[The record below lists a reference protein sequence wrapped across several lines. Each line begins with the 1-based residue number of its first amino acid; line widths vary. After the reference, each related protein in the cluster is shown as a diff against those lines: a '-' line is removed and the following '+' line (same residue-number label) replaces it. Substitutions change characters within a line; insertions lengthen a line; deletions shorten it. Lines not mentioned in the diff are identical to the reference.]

1 MTTQDLLDPKSW
13 AERTFGSVQL
23 HDRRRTRRAVQ
34 AASNLAENPLG
45 SLPAQMHTWKETKAL
60 YRLLDEPDVT
70 FAALM
75 QPHLQQTRAQATS
88 SAVVLL
94 VQDTTDIDLSH
105 RHKISGVGQIGNER
119 GRGFF
124 VQTVLAVRP
133 QTREVLGCMAQEPFV
148 RVPAPQGEQRHQRL
162 KREARETDVWIR
174 QVHTIGAPAAGS
186 MWVHVGDR
194 GADMF
199 PFFQACQTT
208 QTRFLVRAAQNR
220 RVQENEEEITY
231 SLTRARSWPSQ
242 ASRPFEV
249 PARHGHPGR
258 STQLQ
263 LSFGQLTLLPPRNEP
278 RASKDPIPVW
288 VIRVWEEQAP
298 EGEEPLE
305 WILLT
310 SVPTATLE
318 EAWERV
324 DWYGHRWL
332 AEDYHHC
339 LKSGCR
345 IEDRQLQSVDGLMRL
360 LGLLS
365 PLAVRL
371 LQVRACTREDPERP
385 AAEVIEPL
393 MLAVL
398 AQRTGQSPLT
408 MTVGTDLGRRWHA
421 WVAIWHAL
429 MMGLLDGEPSGKA
442 GSLCKRCLRALIL
455 LFTSVC
461 KMWVRISPSRGGR

>member
-1 MTTQDLLDPKSW
+1 MNTQDVLNPKSW

-23 HDRRRTRRAVQ
+23 HDLRRTRRAVK

-75 QPHLQQTRAQATS
+75 HPHLQQTREQAMS
-88 SAVVLL
+88 SPVVLL

-133 QTREVLGCMAQEPFV
+133 QSREVLGCMAQEPFV

-162 KREARETDVWIR
+162 KREERETDVWIR
-174 QVHTIGAPAAGS
+174 QVQTIGTPAPGS
-186 MWVHVGDR
+186 VWVHVGDR

-208 QTRFLVRAAQNR
+208 QTHFLVRAAQNR
-220 RVQENEEEITY
+220 RVQESEEEIKY
-231 SLTRARSWPSQ
+231 SLDLARSWPSQ

-249 PARHGHPGR
+249 PARHGHPAR

-263 LSFGQLTLLPPRNEP
+263 LALGQMTLLPPRNEP
-278 RASKDPIPVW
+278 RASKDPVTVR

-305 WILLT
+305 WILFT
-310 SVPTATLE
+310 SVPTTTLE
-318 EAWERV
+318 QAWERV
-324 DWYGHRWL
+324 DWYQHRWL
-332 AEDYHHC
+332 VEDYHQC

-345 IEDRQLQSVDGLMRL
+345 IEERQLQSVDGLIRL

-371 LQVRACTREDPERP
+371 LQIRGYARSEPERP
-385 AAEVIEPL
+385 AHEVIEPL
-393 MLAVL
+393 MLAVV
-398 AQRTGQSPLT
+398 AQRSGQSPLI
-408 MTVGTDLGRRWHA
+408 MTVGSFWTEVARLGGYLARSHDGPPGWRT
-421 WVAIWHAL
+421 IWKGWL
-429 MMGLLDGEPSGKA
+429 
-442 GSLCKRCLRALIL
+442 SLQAFLEGVHFAFHLRL
-455 LFTSVC
+455 
-461 KMWVRISPSRGGR
+461 

>member
-1 MTTQDLLDPKSW
+1 MIQYKDEHTRLV
-13 AERTFGSVQL
+13 GSQEL
-23 HDRRRTRRAVQ
+23 GRANLWGRPT
-34 AASNLAENPLG
+34 ARYASKETSGPSGHQPGGEPAFS

-75 QPHLQQTRAQATS
+75 QPHLQQTREQATS
-88 SAVVLL
+88 SSVVLL

-105 RHKISGVGQIGNER
+105 RRKISGVGQIGNER

-133 QTREVLGCMAQEPFV
+133 QTREVLGGMAQEPFV
-148 RVPAPQGEQRHQRL
+148 RIPAPEGEQRYQRRQRQE
-162 KREARETDVWIR
+162 RESDVWMR
-174 QVHTIGAPAAGS
+174 QVHAIGTPAEGS

-199 PFFQACQTT
+199 PFFQACQAT
-208 QTRFLVRAAQNR
+208 QTHFLVRAAQNR
-220 RVQENEEEITY
+220 RVEVCEDEISY
-231 SLTRARSWPSQ
+231 SLMRARSWPSQ

-249 PARHGHPGR
+249 PPRHGRQAR

-263 LSFGQLTLLPPRNEP
+263 LAFGQMTLLPPRNEP
-278 RASKDPIPVW
+278 RASKEPLTVW

-310 SVPTATLE
+310 SVPTTTLE
-318 EAWERV
+318 QAWERV

-332 AEDYHHC
+332 VEDSHQC

-345 IEDRQLQSVDGLMRL
+345 LEHRQGPRVDGLIRL

-371 LQVRACTREDPERP
+371 LQVRACAREDPERP
-385 AAEVIEPL
+385 ANALIEPL
-393 MLAVL
+393 MLAVVG
-398 AQRTGQSPLT
+398 QRAGKSP
-408 MTVGTDLGRRWHA
+408 A
-421 WVAIWHAL
+421 A
-429 MMGLLDGEPSGKA
+429 P
-442 GSLCKRCLRALIL
+442 
-455 LFTSVC
+455 
-461 KMWVRISPSRGGR
+461 